1 MKKILFSTQAY
12 QPLADKIMHLG
23 KFKKGKTELKYFS
36 DGERYQRVQTNVE
49 DRHVVLLGGTIDDAN
64 TLEIFDLATGL
75 VDQGA
80 ASISLVLP
88 YFGYS
93 TMERAIQPGEIVT
106 AHTRARLLSAI
117 PNCPRGNKIY
127 LFDLHSEG
135 IPHYFENGKRAIH
148 VYCKPLIMEAAKAY
162 GGKDFVLA
170 STDAGRAKW
179 VESLA
184 NDMGVNAAFL
194 LKRRTDENTTV
205 TAINANVKN
214 KNVIIYDDMIRSGG
228 SILNAAKV
236 YKEAGANCITLITT
250 HGVFTPGAIEKLKR
264 DQLIERIVCTDTLPN
279 LPHQEDDF
287 LTVYSIDTLITNL
300 FL

>member
-1 MKKILFSTQAY
+1 MKKILFNTRAY
-12 QPLADKIMHLG
+12 QELADKILAHNTLE
-23 KFKKGKTELKYFS
+23 KGEIEVRFFA
-36 DGERYQRVQTNVE
+36 DGERYQRIKSNVE
-49 DRHVVLLGGTIDDAN
+49 DRHVVLLGGTIDDLN
-64 TLEIFDLATGL
+64 TLELYDMASGL
-75 VDQGA
+75 VDYGA
-80 ASISLVLP
+80 ASISIVLP

-93 TMERAIQPGEIVT
+93 TMERAIKQGEIVT

-148 VYCKPLIMEAAKAY
+148 VYCKPLIMKAARDL
-162 GGKDFVLA
+162 GGDNFVLA

-184 NDMGVNAAFL
+184 NDLQVNAAFV
-194 LKRRTDENTTV
+194 LKRRTDEDTMV
-205 TAINANVKN
+205 TAINADVSG

-236 YKEAGANCITLITT
+236 YHDAGAQSISLITT
-250 HGVFTPGAIEKLKR
+250 HGIFTGNAIDKLKNSG
-264 DQLIERIVCTDTLPN
+264 LIHHIACTDTLPN
-279 LPHQEDDF
+279 LPAADDF
-287 LTVYSIDTLITNL
+287 IKLYSIDQLINSL
-300 FL
+300 FE